1 MKDRGKTNKKKIGRK
16 AEGKRKKGYEKEKK
30 ESMRKI
36 STVRKKGEEI
46 DGRRLGRGKDRYE
59 EIVFKQI
66 PPPYCIDGRRL
77 GGIDR

>member
-16 AEGKRKKGYEKEKK
+16 AGGKRKKGYEKEKK

-46 DGRRLGRGKDRYE
+46 DGRRLGRGKDR
-59 EIVFKQI
+59 
-66 PPPYCIDGRRL
+66 
-77 GGIDR
+77 

>member
-16 AEGKRKKGYEKEKK
+16 AGGKRKKGYVKEKK

-46 DGRRLGRGKDRYE
+46 DGRRLGRGKDR
-59 EIVFKQI
+59 
-66 PPPYCIDGRRL
+66 
-77 GGIDR
+77 